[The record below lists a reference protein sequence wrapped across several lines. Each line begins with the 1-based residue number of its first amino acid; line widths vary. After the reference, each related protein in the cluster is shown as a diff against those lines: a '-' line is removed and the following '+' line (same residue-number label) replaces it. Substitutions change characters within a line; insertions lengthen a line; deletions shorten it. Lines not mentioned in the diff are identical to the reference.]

1 MSQRVVGGE
10 LSGRRL
16 ASLPRGIDGL
26 RPTSAR
32 VRSAIFDR
40 LQHEVRGARVLDL
53 FAGSGA
59 LSVEALSRGAAHA
72 TLVESHPKI
81 ARFVGSQLA
90 DLGLHD
96 RCELVQRDAL
106 RFLAGPPGGAG
117 FDLVLLDPPWAQ
129 PELYERVLGALSP
142 WLGPKAIV
150 VCEAD
155 KRIDLGPSDGERGP
169 GGIFEVE
176 ASKIHGD
183 TRLEFLILR
192 G

>member
-1 MSQRVVGGE
+1 MSQRIVGGE

-16 ASLPRGIDGL
+16 ASIPKGIEGL
-26 RPTSAR
+26 RPSSAR

-40 LQHEVRGARVLDL
+40 LQAHVVDARVLDL

-81 ARFVGSQLA
+81 ARFVRGQLEA
-90 DLGLHD
+90 LGLSG
-96 RCELVQRDAL
+96 RAELVQRDAL
-106 RFLAGPPGGAG
+106 RFLAGPAG
-117 FDLVLLDPPWAQ
+117 EPYDLVLLDPPWSQ
-129 PELYERVLGALSP
+129 PELYDRVLGALSP
-142 WLGPKAIV
+142 WLAPEAV
-150 VCEAD
+150 VVSEAD
-155 KRIDLGPSDGERGP
+155 KRHQTGPEGEGRGP
-169 GGIFEVE
+169 QGAFLVE

-183 TRLEFLILR
+183 TRLEFLIPR